1 MTPLERALALARG
14 GQGALQVHRQR
25 INDLNVYPVPD
36 GDTGSNL
43 ADTVTRL
50 TQGLEQLP
58 PDADRPTIAHA
69 ATRAALMGARGN
81 SGVILSQ
88 IVRGFAEAL
97 GAGEGPV
104 DAGTVARA
112 LRAASD
118 AAYGAIR
125 QPVEGTMLTAI
136 RAMAERAEAEP
147 ADATLDDLL
156 ASVLAAGDDAVARTQ
171 EMLPVL
177 RQARRGR
184 RRRRRAGRVRAGRGR
199 GHAAPG
205 AGRRRARW
213 PRLRRPASTRSI
225 CSRRGIA
232 TARAS
237 WSRTRASTASC
248 WSRCWNRWATRC
260 WWSANRRS

>member
-1 MTPLERALALARG
+1 M
-14 GQGALQVHRQR
+14 HRQR

-88 IVRGFAEAL
+88 IVRGFAESL
-97 GAGEGPV
+97 GAGEGMV

-118 AAYGAIR
+118 AR
-125 QPVEGTMLTAI
+125 LRRRP
-136 RAMAERAEAEP
+136 P
-147 ADATLDDLL
+147 AGR
-156 ASVLAAGDDAVARTQ
+156 GDDADGD
-171 EMLPVL
+171 P
-177 RQARRGR
+177 GD
-184 RRRRRAGRVRAGRGR
+184 GRAGRG
-199 GHAAPG
+199 G
-205 AGRRRARW
+205 ACRRDH
-213 PRLRRPASTRSI
+213 
-225 CSRRGIA
+225 
-232 TARAS
+232 
-237 WSRTRASTASC
+237 
-248 WSRCWNRWATRC
+248 
-260 WWSANRRS
+260 